1 MKILKCWTV
10 LLNIKKLK
18 IILNICLKN
27 SNNSYIYFDNFA
39 NSVATDLL
47 QIDKDQLTTHHWF
60 DKIDE
65 FMCYLYLIVE
75 QNWELMQAGVL
86 KVVKE
91 VYK

>member
-1 MKILKCWTV
+1 M
-10 LLNIKKLK
+10 LNFYYEYKIKKSFWIFVLK
-18 IILNICLKN
+18 IQSIFIF
-27 SNNSYIYFDNFA
+27 YDNFA